1 MDNINN
7 FNTFNGSLNDS
18 FNDSDT
24 LQNMDTFIGNDFVI
38 NVFNAVIQN
47 ISSSPTTRFI
57 TISYDECVRCNNR
70 EKTVT
75 LIADRDTI
83 IIGQHGN
90 SIPAAELQPG
100 MIINASFS
108 ASMTRSIPPQAQAF
122 VIQVVNRSS
131 MNNTTVG
138 RIINTD
144 GTNFFITVLTNSNL
158 SSVIRFN
165 VAPNAVI
172 LTPFGRSTSFS
183 SLVPGM
189 RVRVTH
195 AAFMTMS
202 IPPQTTAYRIQIL
215 R

>member
-1 MDNINN
+1 MDNVNN
-7 FNTFNGSLNDS
+7 FNTFNDSLNDS
-18 FNDSDT
+18 FNDSVT

-83 IIGQHGN
+83 IIGQRGN

-108 ASMTRSIPPQAQAF
+108 AAMTRSIPPQAQAF

-131 MNNTTVG
+131 MNNITVG

-144 GTNFFITVLTNSNL
+144 STNFFITVLTNSNL

>member
-7 FNTFNGSLNDS
+7 FNTFNDSLNDS
-18 FNDSDT
+18 FNDADT

-83 IIGQHGN
+83 IIGQRGN
-90 SIPAAELQPG
+90 SIPASELQPG

-108 ASMTRSIPPQAQAF
+108 ATMTRSIPPQSQAF

-138 RIINTD
+138 RIISTD
-144 GTNFFITVLTNSNL
+144 STNFFITVMTNSNL

-172 LTPFGRSTSFS
+172 LTPFGRSTRFS

>member
-7 FNTFNGSLNDS
+7 FNTFNDS
-18 FNDSDT
+18 FTASFNNSDT
-24 LQNMDTFIGNDFVI
+24 LQDMDAFIGNDFVI

-47 ISSSPTTRFI
+47 ISSDRTTRFI

-75 LIADRDTI
+75 LIVDRDTI
-83 IIGQHGN
+83 IIGQRGN
-90 SIPAAELQPG
+90 SISAGELQTG
-100 MIINASFS
+100 MIVNASFS
-108 ASMTRSIPPQAQAF
+108 AAMTRSIPPQSQAF
-122 VIQVVNRSS
+122 VIQVVNRPS
-131 MNNTTVG
+131 MYNTTVG

-144 GTNFFITVLTNSNL
+144 SNNFFITVMTNSNL
-158 SSVIRFN
+158 SSVIRYN
-165 VAPNAVI
+165 VASNAVI
-172 LTPFGRSTSFS
+172 LTPFGRTTGFS

-195 AAFMTMS
+195 AAFMTLS

>member
-7 FNTFNGSLNDS
+7 FNTFNDSLNDS
-18 FNDSDT
+18 FNDADT

-83 IIGQHGN
+83 IIGQRGN
-90 SIPAAELQPG
+90 SIPASELQPG

-108 ASMTRSIPPQAQAF
+108 AAMTRSIPPQSQAF
-122 VIQVVNRSS
+122 VIQVINRSS

-138 RIINTD
+138 RIISTD
-144 GTNFFITVLTNSNL
+144 STNFFITVMTNSNL

-172 LTPFGRSTSFS
+172 LTPFGRSTRFS

>member
-1 MDNINN
+1 
-7 FNTFNGSLNDS
+7 
-18 FNDSDT
+18 
-24 LQNMDTFIGNDFVI
+24 
-38 NVFNAVIQN
+38 
-47 ISSSPTTRFI
+47 
-57 TISYDECVRCNNR
+57 
-70 EKTVT
+70 
-75 LIADRDTI
+75 
-83 IIGQHGN
+83 
-90 SIPAAELQPG
+90 

-108 ASMTRSIPPQAQAF
+108 AAMTRSIPPQSQAF
-122 VIQVVNRSS
+122 VIQVVNRPS

-144 GTNFFITVLTNSNL
+144 STNLFITVMTNSNL

-172 LTPFGRSTSFS
+172 LTPFGRSTRFS

>member
-1 MDNINN
+1 MDNVNN
-7 FNTFNGSLNDS
+7 FNTFNDSLNDS
-18 FNDSDT
+18 FNDSVT

-83 IIGQHGN
+83 IIGQRGN

-108 ASMTRSIPPQAQAF
+108 AAMTRSIPPQAQAF